1 MLLPDDWRKLKLLS
15 DNSTEHLERS
25 LTIFRTQPLPEA
37 VQGNPLAGR
46 QFRRKKN
53 PSCRSR
59 MTFLLESCGD
69 GPRTNEQGSKMQ
81 KQTITEI
88 WARRHSSLLGAFYV
102 YCFWGDRVHLDRF
115 FQAYSVEKTHIE
127 ARRQGFEV
135 YEQPLSDGSIKL
147 TVCVGGAT

>member
-15 DNSTEHLERS
+15 DNSTEHLKRS

-37 VQGNPLAGR
+37 VQGDPLAGR
-46 QFRRKKN
+46 QFRRKKI

-81 KQTITEI
+81 KQTITET
-88 WARRHSSLLGAFYV
+88 WARRHSSLLRAFHV
-102 YCFWGDRVHLDRF
+102 YCFWGDQSQFDKFVQRY
-115 FQAYSVEKTHIE
+115 AVEKAKIE
-127 ARRQGFEV
+127 GRKRGHTVSERALQ
-135 YEQPLSDGSIKL
+135 DGSIL
-147 TVCVGGAT
+147 VQVQVGA

>member
-81 KQTITEI
+81 KQTIPEI

-102 YCFWGDRVHLDRF
+102 YCFWGDRLHLDRF
-115 FQAYSVEKTHIE
+115 LQSYAVEKTRIE
-127 ARRQGFEV
+127 ARKRGHTV
-135 YEQPLSDGSIKL
+135 TEQSLVDGSIKL
-147 TVCVGGAT
+147 TAQVGGAA

>member
-1 MLLPDDWRKLKLLS
+1 
-15 DNSTEHLERS
+15 
-25 LTIFRTQPLPEA
+25 
-37 VQGNPLAGR
+37 
-46 QFRRKKN
+46 
-53 PSCRSR
+53 
-59 MTFLLESCGD
+59 
-69 GPRTNEQGSKMQ
+69 MQ